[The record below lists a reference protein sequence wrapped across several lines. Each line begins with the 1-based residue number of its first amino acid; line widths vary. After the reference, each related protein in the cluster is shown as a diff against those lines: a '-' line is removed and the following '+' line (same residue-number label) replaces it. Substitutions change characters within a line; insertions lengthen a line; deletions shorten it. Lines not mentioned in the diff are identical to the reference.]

1 MPNNRTVEYCSGKMK
16 NVAMKA
22 FIGDLKVALFLAFKS
37 ITRGNRWVP
46 ILLVL
51 VMSFSFV
58 NVIFASSILAGVMTT
73 MDEQLV
79 DTVLAN
85 VIISPEENEYY
96 IDNVSG
102 LEDRVR
108 QIPGVAGVS
117 SHLDDSV
124 FIEYRWKEK
133 ERATDKGKS
142 GTWRVIGIDPQ
153 QEAAVTT
160 IHRHM
165 IEGSYLD
172 VNDRD
177 EIVLGVE
184 IAGGDSA
191 QSASFL
197 TLGGVEVGDKVRLT
211 YSNGIQREYT
221 VKGIFR
227 AREMEQADST
237 AFVTRTE
244 MASVLGRE
252 VFFDRAS
259 QILVKAEEGVDED
272 SLVRQ
277 LSSIGLKGEVR
288 SWREYSGAMH
298 SVVFTFR
305 IIASL
310 IGSIGLAVAAIVM
323 FIVIY
328 IAVVNKK
335 REIGILR
342 AIGIQRS
349 AIIASYLTQAV
360 VYAVFGVVFGWL
372 AVRFLLQPYFVRYP
386 LDLPIGLVSLA
397 VQPLT
402 VGSSTLGLIGSAI
415 LAGFIPAWFIMKQSI
430 IKTIWGQ

>member
-1 MPNNRTVEYCSGKMK
+1 MK
-16 NVAMKA
+16 SEAAKA
-22 FIGDLKVALFLAFKS
+22 FIGDLRVALFLAFKS
-37 ITRGNRWVP
+37 ITKGNRWVP

-79 DTVLAN
+79 NTVLSN
-85 VIISPEENEYY
+85 VIISPQEDEYY
-96 IDNVSG
+96 IDRVSS
-102 LEDRVR
+102 LEDKIR

-117 SHLDDSV
+117 SRLIDNV
-124 FIEYRWKEK
+124 FIEYQWKEK
-133 ERATDKGKS
+133 ERPTDRGKS
-142 GTWRVIGIDPQ
+142 GTWRVVGINPQ
-153 QEAAVTT
+153 QEAGVTT
-160 IHRHM
+160 IHSHM
-165 IEGSYLD
+165 IEGGYLHG
-172 VNDRD
+172 NDRD
-177 EIVLGVE
+177 EIILGVE
-184 IAGGDSA
+184 IAGGGRA

-197 TLGGVEVGDKVRLT
+197 TLGGVRVGDKVRVT

-221 VKGIFR
+221 VKGIFQV
-227 AREMEQADST
+227 REMEEADCT
-237 AFVTRTE
+237 AFVTWTE
-244 MASVLGRE
+244 MVSVLGRQ

-259 QILVKAEEGVDED
+259 QILVKAEEAVDED

-349 AIIASYLTQAV
+349 SIIGSYLTQAV

-372 AVRFLLQPYFVRYP
+372 MVRFLLQPYFVRYP

-397 VQPLT
+397 VQPLI

-430 IKTIWGQ
+430 IRTIWGQ

>member
-1 MPNNRTVEYCSGKMK
+1 MAV
-16 NVAMKA
+16 KA
-22 FIGDLKVALFLAFKS
+22 FIGDSKVALFLAFKS
-37 ITRGNRWVP
+37 ITKGNRWVP

-58 NVIFASSILAGVMTT
+58 NVIFTSSILAGVMTT

-85 VIISPEENEYY
+85 VVISPEEDEYY
-96 IDNVSG
+96 IGHVNS
-102 LEDRVR
+102 LEDRIR

-117 SHLDDSV
+117 SHLDDSA
-124 FIEYRWKEK
+124 FIEYQWKEK
-133 ERATDKGKS
+133 ERPMDKGKS

-153 QEAAVTT
+153 QEADVTT
-160 IHRHM
+160 IHSHM

-172 VNDRD
+172 GDDRD

-191 QSASFL
+191 QSAPFL
-197 TLGGVEVGDKVRLT
+197 SLGGVKVGDKVRLT
-211 YSNGIQREYT
+211 YSSGIQREYT

-227 AREMEQADST
+227 AREMEQADRT
-237 AFVTRTE
+237 AFVTRSE

-259 QILVKAEEGVDED
+259 QILVKAKEGVNEN
-272 SLVRQ
+272 SLIRQ
-277 LSSIGLKGEVR
+277 LSTIGLKGKVR

-298 SVVFTFR
+298 SVIFTFR

-328 IAVVNKK
+328 IAVINKK
-335 REIGILR
+335 HEIGILR
-342 AIGIQRS
+342 AIGIQRG
-349 AIIASYLTQAV
+349 AIIGSYLTQALL
-360 VYAVFGVVFGWL
+360 YAVFGVVFGWL

-386 LDLPIGLVSLA
+386 LDLSIGLVSLT
-397 VQPLT
+397 VQHLT

-415 LAGFIPAWFIMKQSI
+415 LAGFIPAWFIMKQGI
-430 IKTIWGQ
+430 IKTIWGE